1 MTDLDLAEVRR
12 RASVD
17 RCVHCEAV
25 IVRVYLDLAG
35 RPVEH
40 RLVDAAVPVAELVGA
55 ETERAAED
63 LMAEADTED
72 RKAIGEQLPDADHG
86 DVGGGRVARAVR
98 EEHRIGAGGP
108 YLRRTRGRR
117 QHVRGNAPLSQA
129 MRCHRLDSV
138 VERRDRDRCTPMAGT
153 EYSC

>member
-12 RASVD
+12 RVSLD
-17 RCVHCEAV
+17 RCAHCEAV
-25 IVRVYLDLAG
+25 IVRGDLDLAG

-40 RLVDAAVPVAELVGA
+40 RLVDAAVPVAELVGP
-55 ETERAAED
+55 ETERPAED

-72 RKAIGEQLPDADHG
+72 RKAIGEQLPDGGHG

-98 EEHRIGAGGP
+98 EEHRIGASRP
-108 YLRRTRGRR
+108 YLRRARGRR

-129 MRCHRLDSV
+129 MRWHRLDSV
-138 VERRDRDRCTPMAGT
+138 VERS
-153 EYSC
+153 E

>member
-12 RASVD
+12 RVSVD

-25 IVRVYLDLAG
+25 IVRGDLDLAG

-55 ETERAAED
+55 ETERPAED

-72 RKAIGEQLPDADHG
+72 RKAIGEQLLDTATATSAVAGSPGPFA
-86 DVGGGRVARAVR
+86 RNTASAPVAR
-98 EEHRIGAGGP
+98 I
-108 YLRRTRGRR
+108 
-117 QHVRGNAPLSQA
+117 
-129 MRCHRLDSV
+129 
-138 VERRDRDRCTPMAGT
+138 
-153 EYSC
+153 